1 MYQTYIHTYIH
12 KTEIKYRDLADLNIR
27 NLVAESRY

>member
-12 KTEIKYRDLADLNIR
+12 KTEINCRDLADLNIR